1 MDSRKDFVLTALAS
15 QVYALLYR
23 VPGIGLAKENN
34 LESYMVANV
43 VFFMGL
49 FTFAIF
55 LGEWGHCPCA
65 KTGGFFKME
74 SPANLDVASIL
85 RASFVDCAQCC
96 SKVVN

>member
-1 MDSRKDFVLTALAS
+1 MLAS

-55 LGEWGHCPCA
+55 LGKSERERP
-65 KTGGFFKME
+65 FFSSVEKLKLCE
-74 SPANLDVASIL
+74 RLCGKVAQK
-85 RASFVDCAQCC
+85 C
-96 SKVVN
+96 